1 MDINRRDFLQIAA
14 ALGLLGAAGG
24 TNLFAGEAGKERI
37 KNLSFSDIVEF
48 ESKGTATLLH
58 ICDMHAH
65 IKPLYWREP
74 STLISAK
81 NLVGTPG
88 FICGDSFESY
98 YGIEPG
104 SLDQYFDTYNNF
116 PELAKK
122 FGKMGGIAHMKP
134 IISKRREV
142 RKMYFF
148 LTVVILGRERQ
159 SHSKQ
164 TVRRS
169 WRHRTTLVSM

>member
-14 ALGLLGAAGG
+14 ALGLLGATGG

-37 KNLSFSDIVEF
+37 KKLSFSDVVDF
-48 ESKGTATLLH
+48 EAKGKATILH
-58 ICDMHAH
+58 ICDLHAH

-98 YGIEPG
+98 YGIESG
-104 SLDQYFDTYNNF
+104 SLDQYFDTHNNF
-116 PELAKK
+116 EALAEK

-134 IISKRREV
+134 IIDHVK
-142 RKMYFF
+142 K
-148 LTVVILGRERQ
+148 ERGKENVLLLDSGDTWQ
-159 SHSKQ
+159 GTAVALKTKGAAIVDAQ
-164 TVRRS
+164 N
-169 WRHRTTLVSM
+169 